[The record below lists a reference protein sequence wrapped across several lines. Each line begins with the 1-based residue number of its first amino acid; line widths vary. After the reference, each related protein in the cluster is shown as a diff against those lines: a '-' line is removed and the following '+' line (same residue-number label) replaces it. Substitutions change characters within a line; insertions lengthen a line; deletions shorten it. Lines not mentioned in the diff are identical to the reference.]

1 MCAREEKVGA
11 HRASDRY
18 CRAHVVHAHDSKT
31 HVSMHTSEGGS
42 FGAGEGRV
50 TVLTHGI
57 HEVHVSFKPVLSI
70 PRVRTQVRQAH
81 ARHASGM
88 QASRVSRNEMHQ
100 GKRKPAMQMLLPAR
114 TAQQSLILAYRS
126 TAFFDKQVRHSRSQS
141 PPRAHTA
148 QPVAVQVLGVS
159 CLTGLHAAS
168 FW

>member
-1 MCAREEKVGA
+1 V
-11 HRASDRY
+11 
-18 CRAHVVHAHDSKT
+18 VVHAHDSKT

-50 TVLTHGI
+50 TVLTHGV
-57 HEVHVSFKPVLSI
+57 HEVHVSFKPMLSI
-70 PRVRTQVRQAH
+70 PRIRMQVRQAH

-88 QASRVSRNEMHQ
+88 QASRLSRNEMYQ
-100 GKRKPAMQMLLPAR
+100 GKRKPAVQMHLPAR
-114 TAQQSLILAYRS
+114 TAQQSLILAYHS
-126 TAFFDKQVRHSRSQS
+126 TAFCDKQVRHSRSQT

-159 CLTGLHAAS
+159 CSSGLRAAS